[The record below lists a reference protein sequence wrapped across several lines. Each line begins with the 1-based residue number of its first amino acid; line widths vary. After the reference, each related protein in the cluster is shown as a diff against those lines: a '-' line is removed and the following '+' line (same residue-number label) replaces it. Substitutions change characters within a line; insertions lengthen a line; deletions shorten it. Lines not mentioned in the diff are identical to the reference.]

1 MPARLQ
7 QDTETQLPSGCDGYN
22 LNAFGGLTS
31 TSPMHGILLVDKP
44 EGITSNDVVRL
55 VKKFVKP
62 AKVGHSGTL
71 DPAASGL
78 VVVLIGAA
86 TRALDYLDESC
97 KHYRMTVFLG
107 EETDTDDREGT
118 VTRTGDASHL
128 TIGRIEETLGKYI
141 GVIDQ
146 VPPRYSAIKKN
157 GVPLYKLAREGA
169 AFEVPARKVE
179 IFSLTA
185 TKWEPPLLDLD
196 LLCSK
201 GTYARALARDLG
213 RDLGVGGR
221 LESLRRLA
229 SGPFRIE
236 NAIGTRQIKEDGRSA
251 VTANLIRLADGLG
264 HIPELQAFPNEIRRL
279 MRGTPVVLSRAR
291 FMATEA
297 FNDRRSRLLKIVSG
311 EGDLVILVRPEP
323 RGPDLAVLPVRLF
336 KTWDEAE

>member
-1 MPARLQ
+1 
-7 QDTETQLPSGCDGYN
+7 
-22 LNAFGGLTS
+22 
-31 TSPMHGILLVDKP
+31 MHGILLVDKP

-62 AKVGHSGTL
+62 AKVGHTGTL

-86 TRALDYLDESC
+86 TRALDYLDESR
-97 KHYRMTVFLG
+97 KHYRMTVLVG

-118 VTRTGDASHL
+118 VIRTGDASGVTL
-128 TIGRIEETLGKYI
+128 ARIEEALGKYI
-141 GVIDQ
+141 GVVDQ
-146 VPPRYSAIKKN
+146 IPPSYSAIKKN

-169 AFEVPARKVE
+169 APEMPPRKVE
-179 IFSLTA
+179 IFSLTVMA
-185 TKWEPPLLDLD
+185 WDPPLLDLD

-221 LESLRRLA
+221 LERLRRVA
-229 SGPFRIE
+229 SGPFRVE
-236 NAIGTRQIKEDGRSA
+236 NAIGTSQIKEDGRAA
-251 VTANLIRLADGLG
+251 VTDNLIRLADGLG

-279 MRGTPVVLSRAR
+279 MRGTPVVFSRSR
-291 FMATEA
+291 FLVKDALHDQHA
-297 FNDRRSRLLKIVSG
+297 RLLKIVSG

-336 KTWDEAE
+336 KTWDESE